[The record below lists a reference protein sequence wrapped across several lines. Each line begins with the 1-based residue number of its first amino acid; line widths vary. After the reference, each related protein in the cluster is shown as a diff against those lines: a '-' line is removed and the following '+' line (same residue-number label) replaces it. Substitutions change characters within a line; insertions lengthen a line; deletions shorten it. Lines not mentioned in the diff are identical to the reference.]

1 VVPSRAA
8 RSWAGRLAVL
18 AVGLVA
24 LAVGAGLGL
33 RHYAAEGWG
42 PPAVVG
48 LLLLAGGL
56 VCSGWATFRLLAAL
70 RRRWWPLALALLLV
84 ATYLSLW
91 TLGQAVAASYAP
103 RPDLGSRTPADLE
116 LAYRDVTFPSS
127 DGVDLAGWYVPTR
140 NGAAVALLHG
150 AGSTRSDVLDQA
162 AVLAR
167 HGYGVLLL
175 DARGHGESAGR
186 GMDFGWYGT
195 ADVSGAVDFLTR
207 QSDVSPDR
215 VGLVG
220 LSMGGEEAL
229 GAAGTDERIAA
240 VVAEG
245 ATARVAADK
254 GYLAAYG
261 VRGHVQQRIDAV
273 TYWLTDLLSDAPEPP
288 SLRHSVSVA
297 TTRPHPTSFL
307 LITAGTV
314 PDEAR
319 AAAFIRG
326 STSGTVQTWTVP
338 GAGHTRGLAT
348 APAAWGERV
357 TSFLDHSLGEARR

>member
-1 VVPSRAA
+1 VHL
-8 RSWAGRLAVL
+8 GVL

-33 RHYAAEGWG
+33 RHYAVEGWG

-56 VCSGWATFRLLAAL
+56 VCSGWATLRLLPAL

-84 ATYLSLW
+84 VTYLSLW

-103 RPDLGSRTPADLE
+103 RPELGGRTPADLE

-127 DGVDLAGWYVPTR
+127 DGVDLAGWYVPSR

-150 AGSTRSDVLDQA
+150 AASTRSDVLDQA

-167 HGYGVLLL
+167 HGYGVLLF

-186 GMDFGWYGT
+186 GMDFGWHGT

-207 QSDVSPDR
+207 QPDVSPDR

-220 LSMGGEEAL
+220 LSMGGEEAI

-273 TYWLTDLLSDAPEPP
+273 SYWLTDLNA
-288 SLRHSVSVA
+288 RH
-297 TTRPHPTSFL
+297 R
-307 LITAGTV
+307 
-314 PDEAR
+314 
-319 AAAFIRG
+319 
-326 STSGTVQTWTVP
+326 STG
-338 GAGHTRGLAT
+338 
-348 APAAWGERV
+348 
-357 TSFLDHSLGEARR
+357 D